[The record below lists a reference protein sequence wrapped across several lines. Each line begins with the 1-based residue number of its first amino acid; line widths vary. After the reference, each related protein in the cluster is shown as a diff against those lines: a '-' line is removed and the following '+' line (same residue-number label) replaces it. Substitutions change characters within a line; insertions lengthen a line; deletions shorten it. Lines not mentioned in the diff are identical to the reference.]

1 MASLMYLEESY
12 AWIFIE
18 PPSQI
23 KLDLMKIEYSFRH
36 LSHMVILRSS
46 NCQSPCPCAPQCLHT
61 PVLLKKLSKLAPF
74 IVSCMVVH
82 LVLYCCP
89 WRDNLFFSSNL
100 GSTGFLILKS
110 GTKSL
115 RILLSV
121 IIGHKLGQSQWRVSW
136 GCFQGWHIIFII
148 LVCGMKHPL
157 SMHSFVIQ
165 FHRLVLTF
173 NCCMVLWSLVPYK
186 LCSQI

>member
-74 IVSCMVVH
+74 IVSCMVVQ

-89 WRDNLFFSSNL
+89 WWDNLFFSSNL

-121 IIGHKLGQSQWRVSW
+121 IIGHKLMCGVVIFWLMGVWHGHMAGNQSKPRMML
-136 GCFQGWHIIFII
+136 GCWLDPFR
-148 LVCGMKHPL
+148 
-157 SMHSFVIQ
+157 S
-165 FHRLVLTF
+165 LT
-173 NCCMVLWSLVPYK
+173 W
-186 LCSQI
+186 